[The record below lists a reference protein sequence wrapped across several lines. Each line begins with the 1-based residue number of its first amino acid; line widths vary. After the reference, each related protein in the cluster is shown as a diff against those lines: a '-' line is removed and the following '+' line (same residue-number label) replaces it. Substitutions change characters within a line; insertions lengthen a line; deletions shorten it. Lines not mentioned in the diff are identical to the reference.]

1 MYYVTVFTQ
10 FKNNIKQTWKV
21 IKETL
26 HKNKFAKISQRFCHL
41 DKIIDNPQD
50 IANAFN
56 TYFINIGPSIAE
68 QIHSMGSHKTYL
80 KASHSFTLTQAN
92 IDEGYVASLI
102 DRLKNKE
109 SSGIDKLSN
118 KHIKA
123 AKNVIVK
130 PLTLMNNQMLNTGI
144 FPDKLKQSKVTP
156 IFKANDKE
164 LMIKISN
171 YRPIS
176 VLSSM
181 SKLYEFAIS
190 DQLTQYRIDNNLF
203 SSNQYGFRAQHST
216 ELAALNIVDRL
227 TYLMDQ
233 GIIPLNIYIDL
244 SKAFDTLNFEILL
257 DKLAHYGVLG
267 KSNFL
272 IRNYL
277 TNRKQIVVYEHT
289 LSIPLTVKSGVPQG
303 SILGPLLFSIYIN
316 DLPNFTNVFGLLMY
330 ADDTTLFCDFDNVN
344 VTEETINYELVKLT
358 EWLACNQLS

>member
-1 MYYVTVFTQ
+1 M
-10 FKNNIKQTWKV
+10 I
-21 IKETL
+21 
-26 HKNKFAKISQRFCHL
+26 
-41 DKIIDNPQD
+41 
-50 IANAFN
+50 
-56 TYFINIGPSIAE
+56 
-68 QIHSMGSHKTYL
+68 
-80 KASHSFTLTQAN
+80 
-92 IDEGYVASLI
+92 
-102 DRLKNKE
+102 
-109 SSGIDKLSN
+109 
-118 KHIKA
+118 
-123 AKNVIVK
+123 
-130 PLTLMNNQMLNTGI
+130 NQMLNTGI

-164 LMIKISN
+164 LLSN

-181 SKLYEFAIS
+181 SKLYEYAIS
-190 DQLTQYRIDNNLF
+190 DQLTQYLIDNNLF

-267 KSNFL
+267 KANSL
-272 IRNYL
+272 IRSYL
-277 TNRKQIVVYEHT
+277 TNRKQIVVYENS
-289 LSIPLTVKSGVPQG
+289 LSIPLIVKSGVPQG

-316 DLPNFTNVFGLLMY
+316 DLPNFTNVFGLIMY

-358 EWLACNQLS
+358 EWLACNQLSLNVNKTKFMVFHSVRKNVNYPTLSINGINIERVADFNFLGIQLSEDLK

>member
-1 MYYVTVFTQ
+1 MYKKLVQSRCDNELYEVLKARFNTYRNILQKAISKAKRIYYVDIFTQ

-41 DKIIDNPQD
+41 GKIIDNPQD

-68 QIHSMGSHKTYL
+68 QIHSRGSHKTYL
-80 KASHSFTLTQAN
+80 KASHSSTLTLAN
-92 IDEGYVASLI
+92 SDEGYVASLI
-102 DRLKNKE
+102 DCLKNKE

-123 AKNVIVK
+123 TKNVIAK
-130 PLTLMNNQMLNTGI
+130 PLTLMINQMLNTGI

-156 IFKANDKE
+156 IFKVNDNE
-164 LMIKISN
+164 LLSN

-181 SKLYEFAIS
+181 SKLYEYAIS
-190 DQLTQYRIDNNLF
+190 DQLTQYLIDNNLF

-216 ELAALNIVDRL
+216 ELAGLNIVDRL
-227 TYLMDQ
+227 TYLIDE

-244 SKAFDTLNFEILL
+244 LKAFDTLNFEILL

-267 KSNFL
+267 NAIL
-272 IRNYL
+272 
-277 TNRKQIVVYEHT
+277 
-289 LSIPLTVKSGVPQG
+289 LSVAI
-303 SILGPLLFSIYIN
+303 
-316 DLPNFTNVFGLLMY
+316 
-330 ADDTTLFCDFDNVN
+330 
-344 VTEETINYELVKLT
+344 
-358 EWLACNQLS
+358 